1 MNSLH
6 LAEGRRRTEVY
17 KQSLLLE
24 LLDLTLLGPLLRGCS
39 SAWSRRMA
47 VQSHG
52 WSSCRRLRPAAARL
66 DMSSSTARD
75 GRSPRFVGEASTALL
90 FPPLPPA
97 ATQATVAL
105 RSSRSRL
112 RSRPASRYRGR
123 ASVRRRD
130 RHGCRTAPL
139 IIARTGLHVSNF
151 LLGFILISLMQAW
164 MLDGHTTTYM
174 QHSAAS
180 TPIHGD
186 FISEMSDASRRVHGA
201 CASAAA
207 VKSCVPVFVTS
218 PDDHGIVSC
227 SMSCSRG
234 EQGTHAPGDAR
245 GCVMGCVRG
254 STVGRAGRARVVL
267 AFA

>member
-47 VQSHG
+47 VQSYG

-75 GRSPRFVGEASTALL
+75 GRSFRFVGEASTARL

-130 RHGCRTAPL
+130 HGCRTAPL

-164 MLDGHTTTYM
+164 MLDGHTTTALSSI
-174 QHSAAS
+174 HAHPRFHLRNERRESTSAWS
-180 TPIHGD
+180 MR
-186 FISEMSDASRRVHGA
+186 ISCSSKIM
-201 CASAAA
+201 CAG
-207 VKSCVPVFVTS
+207 FVTS
-218 PDDHGIVSC
+218 PSDDHGIVSC